1 MQHGKSSAP
10 IGSRRRTEPDLD
22 DPAWQA
28 WRQTHRVAL
37 SYEAGLDIE
46 AALLD
51 WLTVHVR
58 FIDPEERTPC

>member
-51 WLTVHVR
+51 WETKDV
-58 FIDPEERTPC
+58 